1 MELEL
6 VQALLFCGAV
16 FLSSLILTPLLCW
29 VLLKPG
35 HAAPPG
41 FQPPAHPISPPSPIS
56 TP

>member
-35 HAAPPG
+35 HAAPC
-41 FQPPAHPISPPSPIS
+41 PPHLSPL
-56 TP
+56 TD